1 MQALAQ
7 TIANSETAIMIYI
20 GVLLAT
26 MILPMIYLS
35 SWYHKEVAKTEG
47 GNELMDDQNSAEYRA
62 RRGATLT
69 DEGALRQAKGNFQ
82 KADKLNSE
90 IMSGKYGSHAKQ
102 VQIQTYKFVGVWLL
116 ALGALGGL
124 PFLIGWIA
132 NG

>member
-7 TIANSETAIMIYI
+7 AIANSEAAIMIYI

-26 MILPMIYLS
+26 MILPMMYLS
-35 SWYHKEVAKTEG
+35 SWYHKEAAKTVG
-47 GNELMDDQNSAEYRA
+47 GKELMEDQNSAEFHA
-62 RRGATLT
+62 RRGTTLT
-69 DEGALRQAKGNFQ
+69 DTGTLSQAKGNFQ
-82 KADKLNSE
+82 RADKLNAE

-102 VQIQTYKFVGVWLL
+102 LQIQIYKFVGVWLL